1 MTNEIRGFVMKRI
14 LVITLSIILM
24 FFAFTACNNDNGK
37 PVFEGDSQQV
47 ANQLKPADLI
57 KDVLK
62 PGAKGVDVDYE
73 LIPDASAASGA
84 KALGDGKYTLR
95 ATVTFTEYAT
105 GAGTVTG
112 GVLVYDIPGQVSG
125 NSFKAIGSCTI
136 TTKVELIVETTSG
149 EASVSIADNKASV
162 GSVSV
167 VLSNNNEVESVSV
180 TVSASTEV
188 TATVEGEPVDVPEET
203 KPTPDPTPTK
213 VNVTL
218 NYGEGIEETVESI
231 VKGSEYTFKEPVA
244 EQIPDGKKFVSWKN
258 GDDEYFS
265 GDSMLIESD
274 ITFTAYFVDENAS
287 ILIGTESYDTLA
299 AAVEAAEDGAI
310 IDVFESIEGSGVQFK
325 SKFTTEGLII
335 NFHGNE
341 YTFVDPTVGSSGT
354 ETNGF
359 QLLRDNKITLKNG
372 IVTATTDN
380 AKILFQNYC
389 NLTLDNMVVTAGPS
403 TQYVASNNYGSLNM
417 KNGTTLN
424 AEGGCAF
431 DVYYWPSN
439 SYEEGVRVVILDNTV
454 VINGSIEYGDD
465 GSGDFEDFIANTSLK
480 VPEKYEDIIVI
491 SENAKYDYDWSAPDV
506 DGFITLQVSQK

>member
-112 GVLVYDIPGQVSG
+112 GVLVYDILGQVSG

-203 KPTPDPTPTK
+203 KPAPDPTPTK

-218 NYGEGIEETVESI
+218 NYGEGKEETVESI
-231 VKGSEYTFKEPVA
+231 VKGSEYTFKEP
-244 EQIPDGKKFVSWKN
+244 EQIPAGKKFVSWKN

-310 IDVFESIEGSGVQFK
+310 IDVFESIKGSGVQFK

-424 AEGGCAF
+424 AEGRCAF

-454 VINGSIEYGDD
+454 VIKGSIEYGDD
-465 GSGDFEDFIANTSLK
+465 GSGDFDDFIANTSLK

-506 DGFITLQVSQK
+506 DGFITLQVLQK